1 MKILFLHGWHSVVGG
16 VKPNHLRQHGHEVA
30 NPALDDD
37 SFERALA
44 TAQDEFDRFQP
55 QVVVGSSRGGAVAL
69 NLRSGATPLVL
80 LCPAWRRWGTARTA
94 KPGTLILHCPQ
105 DEVVPFADSE
115 ELLRASGLPPSA
127 LFEVGVDHRLA
138 DPAALRILLRACEQ
152 AVAPASSAG
161 PPLTSHHLVEEFPP
175 PSSGRRQTVLR
186 DDPQARVVLFGFAAG
201 AGLPRHQAPHP
212 VLLQVVEGRAEVTLA
227 DVTQAAPRGAWF
239 QLPPGLP
246 HAIQALEPTLLLVTI
261 LK

>member
-16 VKPNHLRQHGHEVA
+16 VKPTHLQHHGHEVA

-37 SFERALA
+37 SFEQALA
-44 TAQDEFDRFQP
+44 TAQAEFDRFQP

-69 NLRSGATPLVL
+69 NLRSGATPQVL

-94 KPGTLILHCPQ
+94 KPGTLILHCRQ
-105 DEVVPFADSE
+105 DDVVPFADSE
-115 ELLRASGLPPSA
+115 ELRRASGLPAAA
-127 LFEVGVDHRLA
+127 LIEVGVDHRLA
-138 DPAALRILLRACEQ
+138 DPASLRALLQACER
-152 AVAPASSAG
+152 AVAPGTG
-161 PPLTSHHLVEEFPP
+161 PLLTSHHLVEEFPP
-175 PSSGRRQTVLR
+175 PSTGRRQTLLR
-186 DDPQARVVLFGFAAG
+186 DDAHARVVLFGFAAG

-212 VLLQVVEGRAEVTLA
+212 VLLQVVEGHAEVTLSDA
-227 DVTQAAPRGAWF
+227 TQTAPRGAWL

>member
-16 VKPNHLRQHGHEVA
+16 VKPNHLKQHGHEVA

-44 TAQDEFDRFQP
+44 TAQEEFDRFQP

-80 LCPAWRRWGTARTA
+80 LCPAWRRWGTTHTA
-94 KPGTLILHCPQ
+94 KPGTLILHSRQ

-115 ELLRASGLPPSA
+115 ELLRASGLPPAA
-127 LFEVGVDHRLA
+127 LIEVGVDHRLA
-138 DPAALRILLRACEQ
+138 DPASLRALLRACEQ
-152 AVAPASSAG
+152 AVGPVANTAPV
-161 PPLTSHHLVEEFPP
+161 LTSHQLPEEFPP
-175 PSSGRRQTVLR
+175 PPTGRRQTLLR
-186 DDPQARVVLFGFAAG
+186 DDLHARVIVFGFAAG
-201 AGLPRHQAPHP
+201 ASLPRHQAPHP
-212 VLLQVVEGRAEVTLA
+212 VLLQVVEGSAEVTLA
-227 DVTQAAPRGAWF
+227 DATQTASRGAWF

>member
-37 SFERALA
+37 SFEHALA
-44 TAQDEFDRFQP
+44 TAQYEFDRFQP

-94 KPGTLILHCPQ
+94 KPGTLILHCRQ
-105 DEVVPFADSE
+105 DDVVPFADSE
-115 ELLRASGLPPSA
+115 ELLRASGLPPAA
-127 LFEVGVDHRLA
+127 LIEVGVDHRLA
-138 DPAALRILLRACEQ
+138 DPASLRALLQACER
-152 AVAPASSAG
+152 AVQSAQG
-161 PPLTSHHLVEEFPP
+161 ANPPLASHHLIDEFPP
-175 PSSGRRQTVLR
+175 PPTGRRQTLLR
-186 DDPQARVVLFGFAAG
+186 DDPHARVLLFGFAAG

-212 VLLQVVEGRAEVTLA
+212 VLLQVVEGQAEVTVA
-227 DVTQAAPRGAWF
+227 DATQTAPRGAWF

-246 HAIQALEPTLLLVTI
+246 HAVQALEPTLLLVTI